1 MGYSRHLEK
10 QWSSG
15 RRVMTSPTTFE
26 NFEAVQVQA
35 QETRIFLRRFGAGP
49 AVLLLHGFPQ
59 THLMWRSVAPLLAR
73 SFTVICADL
82 RGYGRSGCPA
92 SAPDHAP
99 YAKRAMARDMISV
112 MEKLGFPRFSVAGHD
127 RGGRVAYRLALDHP
141 ERVERLAVLDIIP
154 TADAWERPTSGWRRR
169 SGRGRCLR
177 SPSRCLS
184 GWCQP
189 RLMPS
194 SMTRLVV
201 GALPQMRSALTC
213 GRRMSRRCV
222 IPLASTQSVRNIE
235 RGRLSTAS
243 MIWRIAEPGDR

>member
-1 MGYSRHLEK
+1 
-10 QWSSG
+10 
-15 RRVMTSPTTFE
+15 MTSLTTFG
-26 NFEAVQVQA
+26 NFAAVDVQA

-73 SFTVICADL
+73 RFTVICADL

-92 SAPDHAP
+92 SAADHAP
-99 YAKRAMARDMISV
+99 YAKRAMARDMVSV

-141 ERVERLAVLDIIP
+141 ERVERLASLTFFRP
-154 TADAWERPTSGWRRR
+154 RTPGSTPTSGWRRR

-194 SMTRLVV
+194 SMTRLAG
-201 GALPQMRSALTC
+201 GALLQMRSAPTC
-213 GRRMSRRCV
+213 GRRISRRCV
-222 IPLASTQSVRNIE
+222 IPLASTQSARNIE
-235 RGRLSTAS
+235 RRRLSTTS
-243 MIWRIAEPGDR
+243 MIWRIAEPDDRSRVRFLCFGAVEVR